1 MDPLRY
7 TRQVGRRF
15 FTVAMLITAST
26 LVWSGALR
34 AVAEET
40 PQATPLPQQPET
52 EAAERATQEAV
63 CGTCHEANL
72 VEGTFRMPE
81 EWDDTLG
88 RMKSF
93 GAQVTDEQLA
103 EVRSFLL
110 RNYGRAKIN
119 TATAKD
125 LSPVL
130 NVTPALAEAVVVY
143 RRDNGPFKTLDDLKR
158 VPGLD
163 AVKVDTRK
171 ARLMF

>member
-1 MDPLRY
+1 MYRPSV
-7 TRQVGRRF
+7 TAV
-15 FTVAMLITAST
+15 TLITAT
-26 LVWSGALR
+26 ILVGAGMR
-34 AVAEET
+34 AVAAGSSPAIAAAQQSET
-40 PQATPLPQQPET
+40 VAT
-52 EAAERATQEAV
+52 ERATHEAV
-63 CGTCHEANL
+63 CSTCHEANL

-93 GAQVTDEQLA
+93 GAQGTEEQFNQ
-103 EVRSFLL
+103 VRSFLL
-110 RNYGRAKIN
+110 RKYGKAKIN

-130 NVTPALAEAVVVY
+130 DVPPALAEAVVAH
-143 RRDNGPFKTLDDLKR
+143 RRDNGPFKSLDDLKK

-163 AVKVDTRK
+163 AAQVDARK

>member
-1 MDPLRY
+1 M
-7 TRQVGRRF
+7 RRS
-15 FTVAMLITAST
+15 FTVVMRIAAST
-26 LVWSGALR
+26 LVCAGLR
-34 AVAEET
+34 AVAEGASPAIT
-40 PQATPLPQQPET
+40 LPQQSDTVET
-52 EAAERATQEAV
+52 ERATHEAV
-63 CGTCHEANL
+63 CSTCHEANL

-93 GAQVTDEQLA
+93 GAQGTEEQFNQ
-103 EVRSFLL
+103 VRSFLL
-110 RNYGRAKIN
+110 RKYGKAKIN

-130 NVTPALAEAVVVY
+130 GVPPALAEAVVAH
-143 RRDNGPFKTLDDLKR
+143 RRDNGPFKSLDDLKK

-163 AVKVDTRK
+163 AAQVDARK